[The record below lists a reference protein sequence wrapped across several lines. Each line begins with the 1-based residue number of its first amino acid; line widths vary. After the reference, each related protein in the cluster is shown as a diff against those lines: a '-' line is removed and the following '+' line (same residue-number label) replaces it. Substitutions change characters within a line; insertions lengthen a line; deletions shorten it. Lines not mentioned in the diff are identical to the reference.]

1 MSKKPKSKLQLPK
14 KKKTSRKERAIAKLA
29 IQNLLLD
36 RFVRHFFGM
45 PAESELIDGNN
56 YIIARDGLYLVRK
69 NQIGKFITLLAPTEM
84 PVPLTSDKK
93 PVEGFHMSIE
103 NKIPYEFL
111 LKTVAFFK
119 KVYKEKKGAE
129 AVLQIFYNRTDEA
142 YFFHIDDQGV
152 SGGGAEMDRS
162 AELERTHLLI
172 ADIHSHNSMAAFFS
186 GTDNRDE
193 KEARIYGVMGRLDQP
208 WPEIKFRAGDGTG
221 GWMDMLPFQVFE
233 TPEIGVVEVPDEW
246 MEKVHKPSKYR
257 ETSHYYQQRGG
268 DTRPWGASRED
279 YDRYVPPSRR
289 LFGKAGAVDQDEFIY
304 PIKQWET
311 DIGFEIEGDELSAGH
326 GADLSPRTDIGEAI
340 ESLIESSDILTD
352 EEAQSMWTSLVGK
365 LGKQGRDTLRAAFN
379 ATSGLSS
386 TGK

>member
-14 KKKTSRKERAIAKLA
+14 KKKTSRKEHNIAKLA
-29 IQNLLLD
+29 IKNLLLD

-45 PAESELIDGNN
+45 PKENELIDGNN

-69 NQIGKFITLLAPTEM
+69 NQIGKFVTLLAPTEM

-93 PVEGFHMSIE
+93 PAEGFHMSIG

-152 SGGGAEMDRS
+152 SGGSAEMDRS
-162 AELERTHLLI
+162 VELERTHLLI
-172 ADIHSHNSMAAFFS
+172 ADIHSHNSMGAFFS

-193 KEARIYGVMGRLDQP
+193 KEARVYGVMGRLDQP

-221 GWMDMLPFQVFE
+221 GWMDMSPFQVFE
-233 TPEIGVVEVPDEW
+233 TPEVGVVEVPDEW

-289 LFGKAGAVDQDEFIY
+289 LFGKAGAVDQDELIY
-304 PIKQWET
+304 PIRQWEV
-311 DIGFEIEGDELSAGH
+311 DVGFEIEGDTPSTGH
-326 GADLSPRTDIGEAI
+326 GADLSPVADINAAI
-340 ESLIESSDILTD
+340 ESLIETSDILVG
-352 EEAQSMWTSLVGK
+352 EEAQSMWHSLVSK
-365 LGKQGRDTLRAAFN
+365 LDVHAKSALKKVLDGTH
-379 ATSGLSS
+379 
-386 TGK
+386 